1 MKRYYLSAKGRVQ
14 GVGFRYFVYE
24 QAAAMDLTGYVKNL
38 HDGSVVMEVQ
48 GVGNF
53 IDSFEAILMKGNRYI
68 KVKKLDIRELDAVSN
83 EKNFNILY

>member
-24 QAAAMDLTGYVKNL
+24 QAVNMNLTGYVKNL
-38 HDGSVVMEVQ
+38 YDGSVEIEIQ
-48 GVGNF
+48 GMGDF
-53 IDSFEAILMKGNRYI
+53 IDRFEATLMEGNRYI